1 MNKNSFNEK
10 MTTDMK
16 KCVTRGSKEHGVTMY
31 REKQIIENLKYSEE
45 WFIQAYE
52 KLKKVCGGAD
62 KLVEVD
68 PNEFT
73 DILGCI
79 KGDDQEESKVQM
91 KEMKELIDMC

>member
-1 MNKNSFNEK
+1 
-10 MTTDMK
+10 MK
-16 KCVTRGSKEHGVTMY
+16 KCVQRGSKEHGVTMY

-73 DILGCI
+73 DILGCL

-91 KEMKELIDMC
+91 KEMKELIDMCQGTVGLSYG